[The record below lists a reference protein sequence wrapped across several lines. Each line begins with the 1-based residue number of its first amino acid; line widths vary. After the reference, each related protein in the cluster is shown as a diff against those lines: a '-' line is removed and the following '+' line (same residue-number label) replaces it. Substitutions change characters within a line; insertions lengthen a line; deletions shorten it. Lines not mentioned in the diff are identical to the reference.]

1 MNTREWAYVRKA
13 QKIDLQQPAKI
24 TWKIIVKERRIMH
37 NTLHLTN
44 NLLLNTLGS
53 VDRNFF
59 AICGII
65 IVVIVAIYFLIP
77 VFRKEQY
84 KTQRENLREREKA
97 FNAEKQAR
105 NAKLENSE
113 TVDLSA
119 SEDMDSDDK

>member
-1 MNTREWAYVRKA
+1 
-13 QKIDLQQPAKI
+13 
-24 TWKIIVKERRIMH
+24 MH

-119 SEDMDSDDK
+119 SEDKESDDK